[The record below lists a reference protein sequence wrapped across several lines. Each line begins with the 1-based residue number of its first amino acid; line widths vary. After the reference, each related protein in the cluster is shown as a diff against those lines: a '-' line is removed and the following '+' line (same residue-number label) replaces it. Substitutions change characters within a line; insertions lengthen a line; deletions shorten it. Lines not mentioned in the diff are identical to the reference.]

1 MGFSSATRSYR
12 RVTES
17 YYSVALQSKY
27 ARSDESIKVLDDMR
41 ESVYMDFGYNYTG
54 IGASYVVRDII
65 SGKRENLASW
75 YAAMQDMMDNALE
88 TELTVYLECFNIVY
102 FYSTPD
108 ISLACIFIITSVIS
122 LKKTS
127 ETAPFL
133 FSRIAISNCNSFQK
147 RNKSK

>member
-1 MGFSSATRSYR
+1 MTEALAAESYR

-41 ESVYMDFGYNYTG
+41 ESVYMDFGYNSTG

-88 TELTVYLECFNIVY
+88 TELTVYLE
-102 FYSTPD
+102 
-108 ISLACIFIITSVIS
+108 
-122 LKKTS
+122 
-127 ETAPFL
+127 
-133 FSRIAISNCNSFQK
+133 
-147 RNKSK
+147 